1 MRRRDAAAD
10 TVLPMRFGLIA
21 PDDLAIE
28 ASFTERQSAIAR
40 FSRASRATELLLAA
54 HRALVS

>member
-28 ASFTERQSAIAR
+28 ASLT
-40 FSRASRATELLLAA
+40 
-54 HRALVS
+54 